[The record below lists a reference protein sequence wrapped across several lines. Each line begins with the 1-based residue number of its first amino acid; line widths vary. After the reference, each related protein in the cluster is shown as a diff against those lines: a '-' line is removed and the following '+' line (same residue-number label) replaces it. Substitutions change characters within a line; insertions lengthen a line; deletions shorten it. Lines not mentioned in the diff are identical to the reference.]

1 MGKNSIKPAPE
12 PMGRP
17 TKFTPDR
24 CADIISAISRRAPYQ
39 LAAEANGISER
50 TLFYWLEEG
59 VRDLDANIDS
69 EYAQFLQSIKRAE
82 MQKVMEHTDMIAAKP
97 ERWQADAWILER
109 RWPKHFGANA
119 QVNELNQRLTNLEGG
134 SIHEE
139 RNQQD

>member
-1 MGKNSIKPAPE
+1 MGKNTIKPAPE
-12 PMGRP
+12 PDGRP
-17 TKFTPDR
+17 TKFTPER

-59 VRDLDANIDS
+59 ANDLDNNVDS
-69 EYAQFLQSIKRAE
+69 EFARFLQSIKRVE

-97 ERWQADAWILER
+97 ERWQADAWLLER

-119 QVNELNQRLTNLEGG
+119 QVNELNERLARLEVGEG
-134 SIHEE
+134 KE
-139 RNQQD
+139 

>member
-12 PMGRP
+12 PEGRP
-17 TKFTPDR
+17 SKFTPER

-59 VRDLDANIDS
+59 VRDLDANVDS
-69 EYAQFLQSIKRAE
+69 EHAQFLQSIKRAE

-97 ERWQADAWILER
+97 ERWQADAWLLER

-119 QVNELNQRLTNLEGG
+119 QVNELNERLARLETGEG
-134 SIHEE
+134 KSE
-139 RNQQD
+139 

>member
-1 MGKNSIKPAPE
+1 MGKNTVKPSPE
-12 PMGRP
+12 TIGRP
-17 TKFTPDR
+17 TKFTSER

-59 VRDLDANIDS
+59 VRDLEANIDS
-69 EYAQFLQSIKRAE
+69 EYAAFLQAIKRAE

-97 ERWQADAWILER
+97 ERWQADAWLLER

-119 QVNELNQRLTNLEGG
+119 QVNELNERLSRIESGEPRG
-134 SIHEE
+134 E
-139 RNQQD
+139 

>member
-12 PMGRP
+12 PEGRP
-17 TKFTPDR
+17 TKFTPER

-59 VRDLDANIDS
+59 IRDLDKNIDS
-69 EYAQFLQSIKRAE
+69 EHAAFLQSIKKAE
-82 MQKVMEHTDMIAAKP
+82 MQKIMEHTDMIAAKP
-97 ERWQADAWILER
+97 ERWQADAWLLER

-119 QVNELNQRLTNLEGG
+119 QVNELNERLARLETGEG
-134 SIHEE
+134 KSE
-139 RNQQD
+139 

>member
-1 MGKNSIKPAPE
+1 MGKNSIKPEPE
-12 PMGRP
+12 TIGRP
-17 TKFTPDR
+17 SKFTPER

-59 VRDLDANIDS
+59 VRDLDNNIDS
-69 EYAQFLQSIKRAE
+69 EHAAFLQSIKRAE

-97 ERWQADAWILER
+97 ERWQADAWLLER

-119 QVNELNQRLTNLEGG
+119 QVNELNERLARLETGEG
-134 SIHEE
+134 KSE
-139 RNQQD
+139 

>member
-1 MGKNSIKPAPE
+1 MGKNTIKPAPE
-12 PMGRP
+12 PDGRP
-17 TKFTPDR
+17 TKFTPER

-59 VRDLDANIDS
+59 ANDLDNNVDS
-69 EYAQFLQSIKRAE
+69 EFARFLQSIKRVE

-97 ERWQADAWILER
+97 ERWQADAWLLER

-119 QVNELNQRLTNLEGG
+119 QVNELNERLARLETGDPK
-134 SIHEE
+134 HE
-139 RNQQD
+139 